1 MTLQTLAHSIGD
13 DKTVASDSV
22 KVTVNETNTAD
33 AAEDAQSMDSAESVA
48 PAETAESTAAES
60 APRKRAPGPDAG
72 PCGTAHGDPGDRRCP
87 G

>member
-22 KVTVNETNTAD
+22 KVPVNETNTAD

-48 PAETAESTAAES
+48 PAETAEARRGKR
-60 APRKRAPGPDAG
+60 PRKRAPGPDAG